1 MVRKIFVDS
10 RFRDSG
16 TNSNFQFTLS
26 SPVLHPK
33 CRAYIDDIHIPNTF
47 YTITNNNKYIYIEE
61 IWIDAFGVNPTGNT
75 LTRKRKITLNEGY
88 YDIQT
93 LSVELQR
100 ALDTNSFFPGAQDA
114 YVVIHDTK
122 TGKLTIGIVGIATN
136 AVRIWH
142 KEYLKANKHLWV
154 ETVTPAGS
162 YVPQVGTYAENDDCY
177 DAIGF
182 DYDATAP
189 VSIGVGLPASGNRH
203 VSVIPFH
210 NLYLTCAY
218 GLGTNEDC
226 IGARGGNI
234 LRSIPVDV
242 GYGNMIHDQLQNPF
256 DFIQLEAGQLR
267 SFSFALRDM
276 FQRDVDLHHHFSFSI
291 LLVEEE

>member
-1 MVRKIFVDS
+1 
-10 RFRDSG
+10 
-16 TNSNFQFTLS
+16 
-26 SPVLHPK
+26 VLHPK

-47 YTITNNNKYIYIEE
+47 YTITNNNKHIYIEE
-61 IWIDAFGVNPTGNT
+61 IWIDQFGVNPTGNT
-75 LTRKRKITLNEGY
+75 LTRKRKIALTEGY

-93 LSVELQR
+93 VANQLAI
-100 ALDTNSFFPGAQDA
+100 ALKTNSFFPGIAAGTDD
-114 YVVIHDTK
+114 YNVIPEYA
-122 TGKLTIGIVGIATN
+122 TGKLVIWLLGTATN
-136 AVRIWH
+136 NVKIWSRS
-142 KEYLKANKHLWV
+142 YIKANKHLWV

-189 VSIGVGLPASGNRH
+189 VSVGVGLPAAGNRH
-203 VSVIPFH
+203 VSVLPFH

-218 GLGTNEDC
+218 GLGSNEDC

-242 GYGNMIHDQLQNPF
+242 GFGNMIHDQLQNPF

-291 LLVEEE
+291 LLVEED